1 MPAAEVEVTE
11 ELVAELLVA
20 QHPDLA
26 DLPLR
31 LVAFGWDNAIFRL
44 GDHLCVR
51 LPRRELAAELVR
63 HEQRWLPHLAPT
75 LPLPIPAPLRV
86 GAAADGF
93 PWAWSVCPWFD
104 GDVAADA
111 PLASP
116 HREAR
121 RLGEFAAALHR
132 PGPTGVP
139 HNAFF
144 RGAPIDVLTPRVEE
158 NLVALQFGR
167 ADEVRRRW
175 RDLVDAAPWSGPPL
189 WIHGD
194 LHTANLL
201 VDGGAIS
208 AVIDFGDITAADPAV
223 DLAIAWML
231 FDPAERAVFREAA
244 SGGPY
249 PVDDDMWCRAEA
261 WALHFGVIYLLNSA
275 DNPRFTR
282 MGTQLLENVLDR
294 P

>member
-1 MPAAEVEVTE
+1 MPAAEVDITD
-11 ELVAELLVA
+11 ELVQGLLAA

-26 DLPLR
+26 DLPLS

-44 GDHLCVR
+44 GDDLCVR

-63 HEQRWLPHLAPT
+63 HEQRWLPSLAPR
-75 LPLPIPAPLRV
+75 LPLPIPAPLRI
-86 GAAADGF
+86 GAAADGY

-104 GDVAADA
+104 GEVAADSA
-111 PLASP
+111 LASP
-116 HREAR
+116 QREAR

-132 PGPTGVP
+132 PGPTDVP
-139 HNAFF
+139 HSAFF
-144 RGAPIDVLTPRVEE
+144 RGAPIDVLTPRVDE
-158 NLVALQFGR
+158 NLAVLGFDR
-167 ADEVRRRW
+167 ADEVDRRW
-175 RDLVDAAPWSGPPL
+175 RELLDAAPWGGPPL

-201 VDGGAIS
+201 VASGAIS

-231 FDPAERAVFREAA
+231 FGPTERAVFRDAA
-244 SGGPY
+244 SGGPF

-261 WALHFGVIYLLNSA
+261 WALHFGILYLLNSA

-282 MGTQLLENVLDR
+282 MGAALLANVLDGL
-294 P
+294 